1 MTAPRRVPLESG
13 SGSFAPTH
21 VPKIPLTQ
29 PRPQADAHLAALVSE
44 RLASAKA
51 ELLERMRAAGLTAT
65 AGWRVSE
72 EVRHP
77 VGGTVWTFR
86 PIHSREP
93 WPGFETSVAI
103 DEEGKLV
110 EGRA

>member
-1 MTAPRRVPLESG
+1 MG
-13 SGSFAPTH
+13 
-21 VPKIPLTQ
+21 
-29 PRPQADAHLAALVSE
+29 E
-44 RLASAKA
+44 RLARAKA
-51 ELLERMRAAGLTAT
+51 TLLAQMQKAGLTAA

-93 WPGFETSVAI
+93 SPGFEVSVAI
-103 DEEGKLV
+103 DEH
-110 EGRA
+110 GRLLDS